1 MRRKGRDVL
10 LSFCGTEIIIVE
22 GNALLKAQCVLELMS
37 GHMPLPVAQFLYTL
51 RDQDKALTPQS
62 PEQGY

>member
-1 MRRKGRDVL
+1 ML
-10 LSFCGTEIIIVE
+10 FFCSTEIMIVE
-22 GNALLKAQCVLELMS
+22 GSSLLRAQCVLELMS